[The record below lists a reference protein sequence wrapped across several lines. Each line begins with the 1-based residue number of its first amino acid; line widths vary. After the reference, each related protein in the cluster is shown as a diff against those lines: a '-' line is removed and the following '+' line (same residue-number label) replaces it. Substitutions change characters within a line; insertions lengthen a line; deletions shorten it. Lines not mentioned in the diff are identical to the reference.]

1 MRYFEEI
8 DNLNKSKNHAVTYP
22 NYNPQFLSGKDKK
35 RRAKDKKKYGY
46 SSSETWSLDFTSAIW
61 LYEHIRMLVEVGG
74 QIVDFEAEHNWTE
87 TEEKVFKELEIAPT
101 NDKEA
106 FEQICEYLALVL
118 EKDSIDIE
126 GYAEN
131 LRKAFTLWAVV
142 APRAWW

>member
-8 DNLNKSKNHAVTYP
+8 KNLAKNKNNALTYP
-22 NYNPQFLSGKDKK
+22 SYNSPLLTKRDKK

-46 SSSETWSLDFTSAIW
+46 STSETWSLDFTSAIW
-61 LYEHIRMLVEVGG
+61 LYEHIRMLVEIGG
-74 QIVDFEAEHNWTE
+74 QVVDFEAEHNWTE

>member
-8 DNLNKSKNHAVTYP
+8 DNLSKSKNNAMTYP
-22 NYNPQFLSGKDKK
+22 NYNPRSLSEKDKK
-35 RRAKDKKKYGY
+35 RRAKNKKKYGY

-61 LYEHIRMLVEVGG
+61 LYEHIRMLVEIGG
-74 QIVDFEAEHNWTE
+74 QVVDFEVEHNWSE
-87 TEEKVFKELEIAPT
+87 AEEKVFKELEIAPT

-106 FEQICEYLALVL
+106 FEQICEYLALAL
-118 EKDSIDIE
+118 EEDWIDAE
-126 GYAEN
+126 VYAEN